1 MPIVNAGREMCTISH
16 TVCKLALSPGS
27 QTSGKG
33 GCGCT
38 QGTYTG
44 FLEAEFTCMTNLRFF
59 SALWCFSSVFVCVCS
74 TYITTFL
81 LFPSFPA
88 SFLLYLCCNLF
99 TWHLSSFKAWTLL
112 SIAPWSLFMSNT
124 TASSNAIS
132 ILCHRLILI
141 EAGFDQ
147 FIL

>member
-1 MPIVNAGREMCTISH
+1 MCTISR

-59 SALWCFSSVFVCVCS
+59 QHCDVFLQCLCVYVALISQHFCYFPLSQPPFFFICVAIFSLDIYHHSKHE
-74 TYITTFL
+74 
-81 LFPSFPA
+81 LFYP
-88 SFLLYLCCNLF
+88 
-99 TWHLSSFKAWTLL
+99 
-112 SIAPWSLFMSNT
+112 
-124 TASSNAIS
+124 
-132 ILCHRLILI
+132 
-141 EAGFDQ
+141 
-147 FIL
+147 